1 MIFETH
7 PAFQRIEDTLFA
19 SARRSPDK
27 TAIVDGDR
35 TATYH
40 SLASAAVAL
49 SHRLLEQGLQ
59 PGDRVS
65 IFLDKSIESALAIGR
80 LLQAF
85 LFDVRPADP
94 LALAAAAFVLT
105 LAALIACCGPAW
117 RAGRVDPSE
126 ALRQE

>member
-1 MIFETH
+1 VLSLSVGSRRKEIAVRKAIGAQAHQIVRLTIVE
-7 PAFQRIEDTLFA
+7 A
-19 SARRSPDK
+19 SR
-27 TAIVDGDR
+27 VMVVGG
-35 TATYH
+35 
-40 SLASAAVAL
+40 
-49 SHRLLEQGLQ
+49 LLGL
-59 PGDRVS
+59 
-65 IFLDKSIESALAIGR
+65 IAALAIGR

-126 ALRQE
+126 ALRQD